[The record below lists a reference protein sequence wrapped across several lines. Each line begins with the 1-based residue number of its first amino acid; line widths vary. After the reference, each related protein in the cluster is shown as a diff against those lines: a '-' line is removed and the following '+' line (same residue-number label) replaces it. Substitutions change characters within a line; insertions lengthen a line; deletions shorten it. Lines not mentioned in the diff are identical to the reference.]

1 MNHRIERRRIRLS
14 LCAAVLFGAGGYAH
28 SQGPAASAVPAATS
42 SSAVAISSA
51 AAVIPPPGTVF
62 RDCPRC
68 PEMVVIPPGQLLMG
82 SPPGEIERQE
92 DEGPVHAVSIPQPLA
107 VGRFEITFEEWNAC
121 VADRSCPAVEES
133 PGPASTR
140 SRRPV
145 VNVNHD
151 QAQAYTEWLSERA
164 GRRYRLLSESEW
176 EYAARG
182 GSEAGLS
189 RPWGNSTTRAC
200 QFANVLDQTYRSAEN
215 DRGASFFD
223 CEDGYAKTAPVGS
236 FKPNGFGLYDML
248 GNVWEWVADCYHDSY
263 KGAPADGSAWVAPP
277 CKRRVNRGGCWFDR
291 PAFVRTANRSANPST
306 FRDQLLGFRVARALP

>member
-1 MNHRIERRRIRLS
+1 MNYWIRQCRIGLS
-14 LCAAVLFGAGGYAH
+14 LSAAVLFGASGHAQPQALTSSPGT
-28 SQGPAASAVPAATS
+28 AAS
-42 SSAVAISSA
+42 SSAVSA
-51 AAVIPPPGTVF
+51 GTPVPLPVGAVF

-82 SPPGEIERQE
+82 SPVGELERQE
-92 DEGPVHAVSIPQPLA
+92 DEGPVHSVAIAQPLA
-107 VGRFEITFEEWNAC
+107 IGRFEVTFEEWSAC
-121 VADRSCPAVEES
+121 VAERSCPAVEEA

-140 SRRPV
+140 GRRPV

-151 QAQAYTEWLSERA
+151 QAMAYTEWLSDRT
-164 GRRYRLLSESEW
+164 GRRYRLPSEAEW

-200 QFANVLDQTYRSAEN
+200 QFANVLDQTYRSAEG
-215 DRGASFFD
+215 DKGAFFD
-223 CEDGYAKTAPVGS
+223 CEDGFSRVAPVGS

-263 KGAPADGSAWVAPP
+263 AGAPADGSAWVTPP

-291 PAFVRTANRSANPST
+291 PAFVRSANRSANPST
-306 FRDQLLGFRVARALP
+306 FRDQLLGFRVVRVLP